1 MENIPFRFIHYLK
14 SACFLGQRRRTHS
27 MTGMLGR
34 PLQTAIVLPK
44 AHKKGPTCVP
54 VEPRVSASSNLTAT
68 HPLRRELLHDTVPLW
83 VDLDDLRSTKIMR
96 EMRDD
101 LRLKGLLADIA
112 ALEEVR
118 KLYPTL
124 ETSDEWDDFD
134 GAFLIHS
141 TINALR
147 NVIEDIKWK
156 MGKRSY
162 AGKMRNWLT
171 SLMLR
176 ARKHRSTAQMLRSD
190 AEGQSSRRRVSIS
203 MDAAKQALHL
213 VTAVTAVL
221 VDDDASDETEEVVM
235 PSEDICDLLSYG
247 YVRCNSAL
255 ASDDMQ
261 NTVSN
266 IYRR

>member
-1 MENIPFRFIHYLK
+1 M
-14 SACFLGQRRRTHS
+14 SRTPDLFVFFGCRV
-27 MTGMLGR
+27 TRNKYAYYVLLNKIGRTLGR
-34 PLQTAIVLPK
+34 TLSFL
-44 AHKKGPTCVP
+44 
-54 VEPRVSASSNLTAT
+54 
-68 HPLRRELLHDTVPLW
+68 
-83 VDLDDLRSTKIMR
+83 
-96 EMRDD
+96 RDD
-101 LRLKGLLADIA
+101 LRLKSLLADIA
-112 ALEEVR
+112 ALEELR
-118 KLYPTL
+118 KRYPRL
-124 ETSDEWDDFD
+124 ETSDEWEDYD
-134 GAFLIHS
+134 GSVLIHS
-141 TINALR
+141 TINSPR
-147 NVIEDIKWK
+147 NIIEDIKWK
-156 MGKRSY
+156 KGKQSY
-162 AGKMRNWLT
+162 GGKIRNWFT
-171 SLMLR
+171 TLMLR

>member
-1 MENIPFRFIHYLK
+1 MHD
-14 SACFLGQRRRTHS
+14 
-27 MTGMLGR
+27 R
-34 PLQTAIVLPK
+34 PHPSLIAEKKTNN
-44 AHKKGPTCVP
+44 KGPTCVSMGL
-54 VEPRVSASSNLTAT
+54 RASSNLTAT
-68 HPLRRELLHDTVPLW
+68 QPLRRELLHDTVPLW

-101 LRLKGLLADIA
+101 LRLKSLLADIA

-162 AGKMRNWLT
+162 GGKMRNWLT

-190 AEGQSSRRRVSIS
+190 ADGHPSRRRVRIS
-203 MDAAKQALHL
+203 MDAAKQALHS
-213 VTAVTAVL
+213 VTAVL
-221 VDDDASDETEEVVM
+221 VDDDASDEAEEVVM

-247 YVRCNSAL
+247 YVRCNNPEL
-255 ASDDMQ
+255 
-261 NTVSN
+261 SN
-266 IYRR
+266 I

>member
-1 MENIPFRFIHYLK
+1 MHDRSHPSLIAEKKTND
-14 SACFLGQRRRTHS
+14 
-27 MTGMLGR
+27 
-34 PLQTAIVLPK
+34 
-44 AHKKGPTCVP
+44 KGPTCVSMGL
-54 VEPRVSASSNLTAT
+54 RASSNLTAT
-68 HPLRRELLHDTVPLW
+68 HPLRRELLHDTVPVR
-83 VDLDDLRSTKIMR
+83 VDVEERRWTKIMREMR

-124 ETSDEWDDFD
+124 ETSDEWQDFD

-162 AGKMRNWLT
+162 GGKIRNWLT
-171 SLMLR
+171 ALMLR

-190 AEGQSSRRRVSIS
+190 ADGQSPRRRVRIS
-203 MDAAKQALHL
+203 MDTAKQALHS
-213 VTAVTAVL
+213 VTSVL

-235 PSEDICDLLSYG
+235 PSEDICDL
-247 YVRCNSAL
+247 
-255 ASDDMQ
+255 
-261 NTVSN
+261 N
-266 IYRR
+266 I